1 MTSFNQ
7 NYLFKR
13 PISKQ
18 SHVEYRNFNTWTRRG
33 GVGKNSVLNNLQGS
47 SDAFGEVE
55 EIQKDLGL
63 VSGSHDVSEE
73 YS

>member
-1 MTSFNQ
+1 M
-7 NYLFKR
+7 
-13 PISKQ
+13 
-18 SHVEYRNFNTWTRRG
+18 
-33 GVGKNSVLNNLQGS
+33 GKNSVLNNLQGS